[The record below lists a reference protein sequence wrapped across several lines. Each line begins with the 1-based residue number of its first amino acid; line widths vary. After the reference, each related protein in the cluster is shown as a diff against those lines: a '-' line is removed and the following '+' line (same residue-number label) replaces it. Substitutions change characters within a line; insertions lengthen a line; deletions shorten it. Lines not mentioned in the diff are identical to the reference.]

1 MESAFVERIIM
12 KMKKISR
19 QEVLT
24 IAQMSRIAL
33 RDNEVDVMVEQLDQV
48 LSYAERVGGF
58 ATELAEPSTKQVN
71 VFRDDVV
78 VPQNPEPLLALA
90 PEREGNYFVVPA
102 ILDN

>member
-58 ATELAEPSTKQVN
+58 ATELCAPSTK
-71 VFRDDVV
+71 
-78 VPQNPEPLLALA
+78 
-90 PEREGNYFVVPA
+90 
-102 ILDN
+102 